1 MTSQTMTSQIKS
13 RIPPECSHIL
23 SSGNRCRQIALRGQ
37 HFCRLH
43 RDPARRAVAA
53 HNLRTFA
60 LLDTLEA
67 MELPTLLEPLH
78 RMLSD
83 LHPRLPASSDAELA
97 LSIAIQ
103 RLAELN
109 HSESMAEPQLQPH
122 QHDFSNS
129 PEMNGILA
137 DLFKSMA

>member
-1 MTSQTMTSQIKS
+1 MTTASKP

-23 SSGNRCRQIALRGQ
+23 SSGDRCRQVALRGQ

-67 MELPTLLEPLH
+67 MELPTLLETLH

-83 LHPRLPASSDAELA
+83 LHPQLPASSDAELA

-109 HSESMAEPQLQPH
+109 HSESMAEPQLQAH
-122 QHDFSNS
+122 QHDS
-129 PEMNGILA
+129 PNPLEMNGILA